1 MSKIRIKNFGP
12 IKEGLLENGGW
23 LDISKITVFTGNQG
37 SGKSTIAKLLS
48 TFLWLEKSLNRGDF
62 QANQLIPQDFI
73 YKYLAFHGLEHYLS
87 DRSEL
92 EYMGSMYN
100 ISFLRNRKRNNLKID
115 KQNNLSY
122 AVPKIMYIPAERIVL
137 TTISD
142 VFSFKGLPK
151 NLFDL
156 AEEYKKAQKHLT
168 PKKLDLPLNNLTYEY
183 DESQD
188 TTFIGNKDHKI
199 NLLQAASGFQS
210 SIPLYIVIRHLTNL
224 ISNENTSISDLISVT
239 QKIRMNEE
247 IASVSLDKGLSEKT
261 KQLHIKK
268 IQHKFI
274 NQCLISIVEEPEL
287 NLHPDSQKTMLYKLL
302 AFATGPRRTKN
313 KLILTTHSPYI
324 INYLT
329 LAVKAHQLKN
339 KLAHERSSDPQSNKS
354 KLNSII
360 PLASTV
366 REIDLNIY
374 ELNSKNGTI
383 SKLETYNGLP
393 IDANLLNKQLAHG
406 NELFGKLLDIEANA
420 N

>member
-1 MSKIRIKNFGP
+1 MSKIRIKYFGP

-62 QANQLIPQDFI
+62 QNNQLIPHEFI
-73 YKYLAFHGLEHYLS
+73 YKHLAFHGLEHYLS
-87 DRSEL
+87 NRSEL

-100 ISFLRNRKRNNLKID
+100 ISFHRKGNNLNID
-115 KQNNLSY
+115 KQNNPSY

-168 PKKLDLPLNNLTYEY
+168 PKKLDLPINNLTYEY

-224 ISNENTSISDLISVT
+224 ISNKNTPISDLISVT

-302 AFATGPRRTKN
+302 AFANDPRRTKN

-329 LAVKAHQLKN
+329 LAVKAHHLKN
-339 KLAHERSSDPQSNKS
+339 KFVHERLSDSQSNKS
-354 KLNSII
+354 ELNSII
-360 PLASTV
+360 PLASTI
-366 REIDLNIY
+366 RELDLSIY

-383 SKLETYNGLP
+383 SKLKTYNGLP
-393 IDANLLNKQLAHG
+393 TDANILNNQLAYG